1 MDLFHCANVFHGRER
16 LKESRKKNIKKKSPV
31 NCRRIMSHG
40 NGADVFSFFFV
51 ISFFSFPTRIP
62 AAHFLFC
69 VGRRTPD
76 AGAETAAPMGRK
88 KKNKRNAKTTFYRVR
103 RCSISNKSTSL
114 CLYTPTYYLLTYH
127 LLLTYLL
134 LTTYLPL
141 LTYY

>member
-1 MDLFHCANVFHGRER
+1 
-16 LKESRKKNIKKKSPV
+16 
-31 NCRRIMSHG
+31 MSHG

-88 KKNKRNAKTTFYRVR
+88 KKINGTQKRRFIELDAAQ
-103 RCSISNKSTSL
+103 
-114 CLYTPTYYLLTYH
+114 
-127 LLLTYLL
+127 
-134 LTTYLPL
+134 
-141 LTYY
+141 

>member
-1 MDLFHCANVFHGRER
+1 MEMARTSFR
-16 LKESRKKNIKKKSPV
+16 
-31 NCRRIMSHG
+31 
-40 NGADVFSFFFV
+40 FFFV

-141 LTYY
+141 VTYYLLTYPYLLLTYPYLLTSYYLLTLSYLLLT